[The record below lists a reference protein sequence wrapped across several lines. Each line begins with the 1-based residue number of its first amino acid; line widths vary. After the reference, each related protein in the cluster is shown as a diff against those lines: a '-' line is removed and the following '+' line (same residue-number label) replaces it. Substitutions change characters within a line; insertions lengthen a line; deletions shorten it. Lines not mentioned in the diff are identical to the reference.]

1 MKIPPKEQKDEQT
14 IDSALK
20 RASKLDHESLSQ
32 SDYLEVHLVY
42 TGYYYYFYHENRLR
56 WFIRKRMEKH
66 KIRSVTLTI
75 LYMQRWNLI
84 TKETME
90 NHRKQNESIDDD
102 LETFYRDLQN
112 GRKSESSS
120 NTYYSLKLSEK
131 ELKLVDEN
139 DLNYFKSF
147 RSENPDV
154 DKVEMQNSTSESKF
168 VKGQAWRKTSIIDS
182 SFTQNC
188 CSHQ

>member
-1 MKIPPKEQKDEQT
+1 
-14 IDSALK
+14 
-20 RASKLDHESLSQ
+20 
-32 SDYLEVHLVY
+32 
-42 TGYYYYFYHENRLR
+42 
-56 WFIRKRMEKH
+56 
-66 KIRSVTLTI
+66 
-75 LYMQRWNLI
+75 
-84 TKETME
+84 ME

-139 DLNYFKSF
+139 DINYFKSF

-168 VKGQAWRKTSIIDS
+168 VKGQAWRKTSIIDL
-182 SFTQNC
+182 SFKQNC
-188 CSHQ
+188 CSIQ